1 MFVCC
6 MFLEL
11 GLGIVWNLNVHG
23 TLLEPSVLEFC
34 SGVLAFLV
42 PLCSF
47 CVTVVLMLWTFSTGC
62 WSLLFGPYLLKG
74 LNSSA
79 QHVGYG
85 NVSITERPAL
95 SKAHPEF

>member
-11 GLGIVWNLNVHG
+11 GLGIVWNLNFHG

-34 SGVLAFLV
+34 SSVLALLV

-47 CVTVVLMLWTFSTGC
+47 
-62 WSLLFGPYLLKG
+62 
-74 LNSSA
+74 
-79 QHVGYG
+79 
-85 NVSITERPAL
+85 AL
-95 SKAHPEF
+95 Q

>member
-11 GLGIVWNLNVHG
+11 GLGIVWNLNCHG
-23 TLLEPSVLEFC
+23 FLLEPSFLEFC
-34 SGVLAFLV
+34 SSVLALLV

-47 CVTVVLMLWTFSTGC
+47 CVAVVLMLWTFSMGC
-62 WSLLFGPYLLKG
+62 WSLSFGPYLLKG

-85 NVSITERPAL
+85 KVSITERPAL
-95 SKAHPEF
+95 STANPEF